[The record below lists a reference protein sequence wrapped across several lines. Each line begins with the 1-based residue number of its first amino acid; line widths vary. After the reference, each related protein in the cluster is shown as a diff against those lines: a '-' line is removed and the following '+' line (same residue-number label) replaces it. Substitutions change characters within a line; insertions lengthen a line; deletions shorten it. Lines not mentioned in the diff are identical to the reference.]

1 MTLFSA
7 RGGSPDQAWTRELP
21 GDRTVEVGRSAGD
34 WSASWDGKISRVH
47 FRLRLHRGLLEVE
60 QIPETLNPIFHRGR
74 RRRRFD
80 LKPGESFVVGE
91 TVFTFEDGKAA
102 PTMHMPAPHRELTVG
117 AHELRRMNLKP
128 VERRIEALSR
138 LPETISRC
146 VSDVELCKRLTQF
159 LIASFPLADEVSVL
173 EAPPSMTEDRNP
185 DADPSEPIRE
195 LASMKR
201 ISDGSERGASPRLI
215 RQALRTGEPAL
226 HRWRGES
233 AKNDGEGTW
242 ALAAPFDREA
252 FPGRLAYLRGREPR
266 EADDFGMEDAAQ
278 DMKLAELAVRQ
289 IESASLILRLQKRDS
304 EFRRFFSPVV
314 VEALKQEDPEQA
326 LAPREATLT
335 VLFCDLR
342 GFTRRTDEHADELLS
357 FLEDVSDALGLVTS
371 AILDQEGVVGDFHG
385 DAVMGFWGWPIARP
399 DDALRACRA
408 ALSVAAAFQERGAA
422 SDAPLG
428 AGIGIAT
435 GKGVAGRIGTSD
447 QAKVTVF
454 GPPANRAARLEHL
467 NKPLSATILLDQ
479 ATAEALPKEES
490 TFDVRK
496 VAMVRPPGVLRPVWT
511 YELRAPSQRADLTVD
526 DLRAYER
533 GVEAFTAGNWEAALS
548 ELQRV
553 PATDR
558 VKDVVVRF
566 ILERRRTPPPGWDGV
581 LPVE

>member
-1 MTLFSA
+1 M
-7 RGGSPDQAWTRELP
+7 
-21 GDRTVEVGRSAGD
+21 GRAAGE
-34 WSASWDGKISRVH
+34 WSASWDPKISRIH
-47 FRLRLHRGLLEVE
+47 FRVRLHRGLLEVE
-60 QIPETLNPIFHRGR
+60 QLPETPNPLFHRGR

-91 TVFTFEDGKAA
+91 TLFTFEDGRAA
-102 PTMHMPAPHRELTVG
+102 RTMHMPAPHRELTVG

-138 LPETISRC
+138 LPELISRSA
-146 VSDVELCKRLTQF
+146 SDDELCKRLTQF
-159 LIASFPLADEVSVL
+159 LIASFPLAEEASVL
-173 EAPPSMTEDRNP
+173 EAPLSMAEDQDP

-201 ISDGSERGASPRLI
+201 SGDAPDRGASPRLI

-226 HRWRGES
+226 HRWRGEGTRS
-233 AKNDGEGTW
+233 GSEGTW
-242 ALAAPFDREA
+242 ALAAPFDPEA

-266 EADDFGMEDAAQ
+266 EAEEFGMDDAAQ

-289 IESASLILRLQKRDS
+289 IESASLILRLQKRDG

-314 VEALKQEDPEQA
+314 VDALKQEDPEQA
-326 LAPREATLT
+326 LAPREAMLT

-342 GFTRRTDEHADELLS
+342 GFTRRTDERADELLS

-399 DDALRACRA
+399 EDALRACRA
-408 ALSVAAAFQERGAA
+408 ALAVAAAFDKRGSSSEAR
-422 SDAPLG
+422 LN

-467 NKPLSATILLDQ
+467 NKPLNATILLDQ
-479 ATAEALPKEES
+479 ATFDSLPKEIVD
-490 TFDVRK
+490 FDVRK
-496 VAMVRPPGVLRPVWT
+496 VAMVRPAGALHPVWT
-511 YELRAPSQRADLTVD
+511 YELRAPSQRAALSVD

-533 GVEAFTAGNWEAALS
+533 GAEAFTTGNWEAALS

-558 VKDVVVRF
+558 VKDVVMRF